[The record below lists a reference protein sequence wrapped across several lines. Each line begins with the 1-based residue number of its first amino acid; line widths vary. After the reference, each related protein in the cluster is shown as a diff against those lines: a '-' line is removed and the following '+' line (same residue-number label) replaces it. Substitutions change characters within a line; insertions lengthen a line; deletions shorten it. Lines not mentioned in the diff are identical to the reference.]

1 MVAINQVK
9 LRNISIAYEE
19 LGDASK
25 ETLIFIHGSAAD
37 YRTWGAQMEFFAE
50 KHHVFAYSRR
60 SHYPNPYV
68 PYPTDYSIKMEAED
82 LASLIS
88 NLTPKP
94 AHLVGWSYGAFIAA
108 IVAKERSHLVRSLVL
123 MEPPIMSFLTANPVT
138 MPLYLDYQMNAKG
151 VKEALAA
158 GNSQEAVKRFIDA
171 VSGTGAFE
179 RTPPELQKRMFQNAN
194 TLYELTSAE
203 RDPFSCKD
211 ATAIEAPTLLLSG
224 EKSPVFLQEI
234 IKELADWVPKKEYV
248 TIKNASHPMHSQ
260 NAREYNRVVLDFL
273 IRH

>member
-1 MVAINQVK
+1 MNQVK
-9 LRNISIAYEE
+9 LINISIAYEE
-19 LGDASK
+19 FGDASE
-25 ETLIFIHGSAAD
+25 ETLIFIHGSASD
-37 YRTWGAQMEFFAE
+37 YRTWGGQMEFFAE
-50 KHHVFAYSRR
+50 KYHVFAYSRR
-60 SHYPNPYV
+60 SHYPNSYV

-82 LASLIS
+82 LASLIA

-108 IVAKERSHLVRSLVL
+108 MVAKEQRHLVRSLVL
-123 MEPPIMSFLTANPVT
+123 MEPPIMSFLTANPAT

-158 GNSQEAVKRFIDA
+158 GNSHEAVKRFIDS
-171 VSGTGAFE
+171 VSGAGAFE

-203 RDPFSCKD
+203 RDPFNCED
-211 ATAIEAPTLLLSG
+211 AAAIEAPTLLING

-234 IKELADWVPKKEYV
+234 SKDLADCLPKKEYV
-248 TIKNASHPMHSQ
+248 TIKNTGHPMHSQ
-260 NAREYNRVVLDFL
+260 NAHEFNQVVLDFL
-273 IRH
+273 TRH

>member
-1 MVAINQVK
+1 MVAINEVK

-19 LGDASK
+19 LGDASE

-37 YRTWGAQMEFFAE
+37 YRTWAAQMEFFAE
-50 KHHVFAYSRR
+50 KYHVFAYSRR

-82 LASLIS
+82 LVSLIT
-88 NLTPKP
+88 NLTPKA

-108 IVAKERSHLVRSLVL
+108 MVAKERSHLVRSLVL
-123 MEPPIMSFLTANPVT
+123 MEPPIMSFLTANPLT
-138 MPLYLDYQMNAKG
+138 MPLYLYYQMNAKG
-151 VKEALAA
+151 VKEVLAA

-171 VSGTGAFE
+171 ASGTGAFE

-203 RDPFSCKD
+203 RDPFNCED
-211 ATAIEAPTLLLSG
+211 AAAIEAPTLLLSG

-234 IKELADWVPKKEYV
+234 IKDLADCLPKKEYV
-248 TIKNASHPMHSQ
+248 TIKNAGHPMHSQ
-260 NAREYNRVVLDFL
+260 NAPEYNRVVLDFL
-273 IRH
+273 IGH